1 METSLHRALKELHGP
16 DTGGRTEVSIQGYRI
31 DAVDGC
37 GTLVEIQSG
46 ALGPLRGKLRKLLP
60 DYTIRVVKPI
70 GIRRR
75 VVRRN
80 RIDLA
85 DLSSRFSPKRAELF
99 DVFEDLMGIVKVF
112 PHPNLTIDILA
123 ATIDEVRVPRRR
135 FPGYKVKDRRL
146 GKIEGLTPLIVA
158 DDLWKLLPDAWD
170 WREPFTT
177 HDLARRLGRHLHIA
191 QRIAYC
197 LRCTGAALQV
207 GKSRNSL
214 VYARADTRGTVDV
227 VDPACVATV

>member
-1 METSLHRALKELHGP
+1 METSLHRALKERYGP

-31 DAVDGC
+31 DAVDGS
-37 GTLVEIQSG
+37 GNLIEIQSG

-60 DYTIRVVKPI
+60 DHTIRVVKPI

-80 RIDLA
+80 RADLA
-85 DLSSRFSPKRAELF
+85 DLSSRFSPKRAELY
-99 DVFEDLMGIVKVF
+99 DVFEDLMGIVTIF
-112 PHPNLTIDILA
+112 PHPNLAIDIMA

-135 FPGYKVKDRRL
+135 FPGYKVTDRRL
-146 GKIEGLTPLIVA
+146 GKIEGMTPLLVA
-158 DDLWKLLPDAWD
+158 ADLWKLLPDAWD

-197 LRCTGAALQV
+197 LRCTGAASQV

-214 VYARADTRGTVDV
+214 IYARAEAQRSTAAVG
-227 VDPACVATV
+227 PACLATV